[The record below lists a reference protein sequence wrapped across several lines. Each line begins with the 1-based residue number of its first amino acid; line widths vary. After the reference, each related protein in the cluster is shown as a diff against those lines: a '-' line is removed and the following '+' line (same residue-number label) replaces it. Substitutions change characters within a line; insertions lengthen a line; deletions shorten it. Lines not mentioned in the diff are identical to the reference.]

1 MSSVEVGIQ
10 PMMYSRDEKI
20 AMVHAW
26 QRHYNMQ
33 PRSDSRLTQM
43 FADGTTPL
51 QADEVARELM
61 ATDFIYK
68 HTLYGQ
74 LIEEFMRHVA
84 DYVHKTYKL
93 SWTATWNIVRFYG
106 PIAIKLICL
115 LNSGQQIPARMP
127 DEHPP
132 PSPTMTCTTEG
143 TAITEETMSNESNT
157 WPDLIAPPHSDHSD
171 S

>member
-1 MSSVEVGIQ
+1 MSSVEVVGAQ
-10 PMMYSRDEKI
+10 PAMYSRDEKMN
-20 AMVHAW
+20 MVHAW
-26 QRHYNMQ
+26 QRYYNMQ
-33 PRSDSRLTQM
+33 PRHDSRLTEM

-68 HTLYGQ
+68 HTLYEE

-84 DYVHKTYKL
+84 DYVHKTYRIN
-93 SWTATWNIVRFYG
+93 WTATWKIVRFYG

-127 DEHPP
+127 DEH
-132 PSPTMTCTTEG
+132 SPTAACTTEDTAITEG
-143 TAITEETMSNESNT
+143 TASTESTT
-157 WPDLIAPPHSDHSD
+157 WPDLVDSHSDHID